1 MPEGPF
7 TLIMESEPATE
18 TGPLAEWA
26 RCQELD
32 LVRIPETGDAER
44 ILGEVA
50 VHVFD
55 SPDLA
60 KLFRDMSWKLNN
72 DRQDARVRLTGDES
86 SRVAFHAATERLAR
100 LGYLTRTSQK
110 GDVFSA
116 TIPSP
121 GQGMV
126 DRRLSQF
133 LSGGWLEAGALT
145 LAERVLTSS
154 EVTLHPN
161 VEVNAGGR
169 KAEFDLL
176 ALSNASATPLVVECK
191 SGGDVE
197 QYFLRFA
204 AISRMAGVSG
214 SNAVLLVRAIDPQ
227 TAADAS
233 CLHDIT
239 ILTPDEFGSHLRELF
254 RIASPEPTFVT
265 EQVAS

>member
-1 MPEGPF
+1 MPENHFTAGP
-7 TLIMESEPATE
+7 ESETATE
-18 TGPLAEWA
+18 AGPLAEWA
-26 RCQELD
+26 RRQELD
-32 LVRIPETGDAER
+32 LVRIPEIGDAER
-44 ILGEVA
+44 ILGEVS

-72 DRQDARVRLTGDES
+72 DRQDARVRLNGDES

-100 LGYLTRTSQK
+100 LGYLSRSSQN

-121 GQGMV
+121 GKGMV

-133 LSGGWLEAGALT
+133 LSGGWLEAGALA
-145 LAERVLTSS
+145 LAQRVLGST

-161 VEVNAGGR
+161 VEVNAGDR

-176 ALSNASATPLVVECK
+176 ALSGASATPLIVECK

-197 QYFLRFA
+197 QHFLRFA

-214 SNAVLLVRAIDPQ
+214 PHAVLLVRAIDPQ

-239 ILTPDEFGSHLRELF
+239 VLTPEQFGSHLQDLF
-254 RIASPEPTFVT
+254 GIAVNGMHLVSES
-265 EQVAS
+265 VAS